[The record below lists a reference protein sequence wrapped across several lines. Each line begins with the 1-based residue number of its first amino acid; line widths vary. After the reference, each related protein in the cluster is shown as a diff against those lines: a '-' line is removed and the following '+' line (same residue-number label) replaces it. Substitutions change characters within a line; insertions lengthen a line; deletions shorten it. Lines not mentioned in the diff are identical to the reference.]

1 MRTRRAR
8 PEEAEA
14 LWRIR
19 NLAIRGGCREA
30 YGDAAVAAWTPDKMP
45 PGFVSAI
52 VQNPFFVTDAPDQA
66 IPVATGFL
74 DLQAHSV
81 EAIFTLPDYMGFG
94 YATAILQAIKQEALA
109 RGFTTL
115 TLAST
120 PNAWRFYQHQG
131 FRLVKKAVYHSAMAG
146 ELACMKMVIDLP
158 E

>member
-1 MRTRRAR
+1 MKTRRAL

-19 NLAIRGGCREA
+19 NLAIREGCTET
-30 YGDAAVAAWTPDKMP
+30 YGDAAVAAWTPDIMP
-45 PGFVSAI
+45 PGFVRAI
-52 VQNPFFVTDAPDQA
+52 THNPFFVADAPDKA

-74 DLQAHSV
+74 DLQEHSV
-81 EAIFTLPDYMGFG
+81 EAIFTLPAYMGFG
-94 YATAILQAIKQEALA
+94 YASAILRAIKEEALT
-109 RGFTTL
+109 RGISRL

-120 PNAWRFYQHQG
+120 PNAWHFYQRQG

-146 ELACMKMVIDLP
+146 ELACMEMVLDLT